1 MTPTPDVQGENPR
14 SEARRAQILAAAR
27 DCFRRQGFHG
37 ASIAQ
42 ICKEAGMS
50 AGHIYHYF
58 ENKEAIIAAIVEQD
72 LDRLLAMTAELRAA
86 HDIVPALSACAAS
99 GLRDNLDAEAAAL
112 KLEIVA
118 EAARNPRVA
127 EIVRA
132 ADRRCRACVIA
143 TLREH
148 RRLFGLH
155 DDEAWLEAM
164 AELFATMYDGLL
176 VRAIRNPEIAQD
188 ALSVLFRKIIVDL
201 TVSPAPPGVFSAQ
214 DGPAA
219 LAGAAD

>member
-1 MTPTPDVQGENPR
+1 MPSSHDVPAETSR
-14 SEARRAQILAAAR
+14 SEARRTQILAAAR

-42 ICKEAGMS
+42 ICREAGMS

-72 LDRLLAMTAELRAA
+72 LDRLLTMTAELRAA
-86 HDIVPALSACAAS
+86 HDILPAMSACAAD
-99 GLRDNLDAEAAAL
+99 GLRDNLDADAAAL

-127 EIVRA
+127 QIVRA
-132 ADRRCRACVIA
+132 ADRRCRAAVIA
-143 TLREH
+143 TLRGH
-148 RRLFGLH
+148 RRAFGLD

-176 VRAIRNPEIAQD
+176 VRAIRNPELAQD
-188 ALSVLFRKIIVDL
+188 ALTVLFRKIILDL
-201 TVSPAPPGVFSAQ
+201 TVSPAPAGI
-214 DGPAA
+214 GPAQGGSGA
-219 LAGAAD
+219 VAGAAD

>member
-1 MTPTPDVQGENPR
+1 MNATPGASGDSPR
-14 SEARRAQILAAAR
+14 SEARRAQILDAAR

-72 LDRLLAMTAELRAA
+72 LDRLLTMTAQLRASPDMLEA
-86 HDIVPALSACAAS
+86 IAACTAE
-99 GLRDNLDAEAAAL
+99 GVRDNLDPNTASL
-112 KLEIVA
+112 KVEIVA

-132 ADRRCRACVIA
+132 ADRRCRDSMTDI
-143 TLREH
+143 LREQ
-148 RRLFGLH
+148 RRSLGLT
-155 DDEAWLEAM
+155 DDEAGLDAI

-176 VRAIRNPEIAQD
+176 VRAVRNPEIARPELAAMFQK
-188 ALSVLFRKIIVDL
+188 VIMTTL
-201 TVSPAPPGVFSAQ
+201 TSAAH
-214 DGPAA
+214 DSGCPRRAA
-219 LAGAAD
+219 TPRAADG

>member
-1 MTPTPDVQGENPR
+1 MTAAPNATGESPR

-27 DCFRRQGFHG
+27 DCFRRNGFHG

-42 ICKEAGMS
+42 ICREAGMS

-72 LDRLLAMTAELRAA
+72 LDRLLTMTAELRAA
-86 HDIVPALSACAAS
+86 PDILSAIAACTAD
-99 GLRDNLDAEAAAL
+99 GVRDNLEAEEAAL
-112 KLEIVA
+112 KVEIVA

-132 ADRRCRACVIA
+132 ADLRCRASVIE

-148 RRLFGLH
+148 RRILGL
-155 DDEAWLEAM
+155 DEDETWLDAM

-176 VRAIRNPEIAQD
+176 IRAVRNPDID
-188 ALSVLFRKIIVDL
+188 KDKLISLFRNVILGVI
-201 TVSPAPPGVFSAQ
+201 TSPK
-214 DGPAA
+214 AA
-219 LAGAAD
+219 SGSY